1 MIKFIVAALWLC
13 AVTAGTIFFSFSAS
27 APKSDADAKVPA
39 YFGGLDYIKADMISV
54 PHIYDGEVQGYF
66 LARLVYT
73 AEPAKLKTLTIP
85 MQNLLLDSVYEF
97 IYGNFPVDVTK
108 PDSFNLETLKSGI
121 RDNIN
126 KRAESELIHEVLVEQ
141 VDYIP
146 KSEIRDNALKR
157 RIAPT
162 KFLTTGSKDGEPGDA
177 EAGGAEAG
185 GH

>member
-1 MIKFIVAALWLC
+1 MIKFIVGALWLC

-27 APKSDADAKVPA
+27 APKSESDAKDPA

-73 AEPAKLKTLTIP
+73 AEPDKLKALTVP

-108 PDSFNLETLKSGI
+108 PDSFNLEAMKSGI
-121 RDNIN
+121 RNNIN
-126 KRAESELIHEVLVEQ
+126 KRSGSELIHEVLVEQ

-162 KFLTTGSKDGEPGDA
+162 KFLTTTKDAASE
-177 EAGGAEAG
+177 GGATDSG

>member
-1 MIKFIVAALWLC
+1 MIKFIAAALWLC
-13 AVTAGTIFFSFSAS
+13 AVTAGTIFYSFSAS
-27 APKSDADAKVPA
+27 TPKGETEEKESG

-73 AEPAKLKTLTIP
+73 AEPTKMKTLTVP
-85 MQNLLLDSVYEF
+85 MQNLLLDSVYGYL
-97 IYGNFPVDVTK
+97 YGNFPVDVTK
-108 PDSFNLETLKSGI
+108 PDSFNLESLKTGI
-121 RDNIN
+121 RDSIN
-126 KRAESELIHEVLVEQ
+126 QRAGDTLIHEVLVEQ

-146 KSEIRDNALKR
+146 KTEIRDNALKR

-162 KFLTTGSKDGEPGDA
+162 KFLTTGP
-177 EAGGAEAG
+177 EAGGKESG

>member
-1 MIKFIVAALWLC
+1 MIKFIAAALWLC

-27 APKSDADAKVPA
+27 VPKSETGESEPA
-39 YFGGLDYIKADMISV
+39 YFGGLDYVKADMISV

-73 AEPAKLKTLTIP
+73 AEPDKMKKLTIP
-85 MQNLLLDSVYEF
+85 MQNLLLDSVYGY
-97 IYGNFPVDVTK
+97 IYGSFPVDVTK
-108 PDSFNLETLKSGI
+108 PDSFNLESLKTGI
-121 RDNIN
+121 RDSIN
-126 KRAESELIHEVLVEQ
+126 ERAGGTLIHEILVEQ

-157 RIAPT
+157 RAAPT
-162 KFLTTGSKDGEPGDA
+162 KFLTTGPGGDGG
-177 EAGGAEAG
+177 AG

>member
-1 MIKFIVAALWLC
+1 MIKFIAAALWLC

-27 APKSDADAKVPA
+27 APKSEADAKDPA

-54 PHIYDGEVQGYF
+54 PHIHDGEVQGYF

-73 AEPAKLKTLTIP
+73 AEPARLKALTIP

-108 PDSFNLETLKSGI
+108 PDSFNLEALKSGI

-126 KRAESELIHEVLVEQ
+126 KRADATLIHEVLVEQ

-162 KFLTTGSKDGEPGDA
+162 KFLTTGTKAEA
-177 EAGGAEAG
+177 EAGGNDAG

>member
-1 MIKFIVAALWLC
+1 MIKFVAAALWLC

-27 APKSDADAKVPA
+27 APKSESDAKDPA

-73 AEPAKLKTLTIP
+73 AEPAKLKALTVP

-108 PDSFNLETLKSGI
+108 PDSFNLEALKTGI
-121 RDNIN
+121 RENIN
-126 KRAESELIHEVLVEQ
+126 KRANATLIHEVLVEQ

-162 KFLTTGSKDGEPGDA
+162 KFLTTAKETA
-177 EAGGAEAG
+177 TEAGANDAG